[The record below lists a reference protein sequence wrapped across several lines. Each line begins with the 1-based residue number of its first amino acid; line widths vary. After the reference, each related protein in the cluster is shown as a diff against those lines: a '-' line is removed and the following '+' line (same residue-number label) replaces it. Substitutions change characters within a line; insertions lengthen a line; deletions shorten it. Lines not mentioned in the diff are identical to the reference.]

1 VKIESAGYC
10 KICKRGKNENFHN
23 LLQIEKG
30 KNETFN
36 P

>member
-1 VKIESAGYC
+1 VLDIAKSVKEE
-10 KICKRGKNENFHN
+10 KNENFHK

-30 KNETFN
+30 KNETFK